1 MGVLKNT
8 RAAQHTMMSWRVTCV
23 SVLLCCEVLS
33 RPSLLGAAPGSTD
46 HHAHGDHHS
55 HGDHNA
61 HGNHLGHGEH
71 QSKGHDQ
78 EVSQSLDYNYAY
90 DLSEQARS
98 QDTDDY
104 YDDNPDRSYAF
115 QFAGDAYS
123 RDETVQP
130 DGSVEGSYSYTGGD
144 GELRTVNYRA
154 GAGIGF
160 EVIDPEVEQM
170 FASFGQKMKAS
181 LPSSSPQA
189 APSTRNTAIAQP
201 DSLYGAP
208 PLPSYGEEPLPG
220 YEAEPLPS
228 ASVNSVQPA
237 GMIMDPS
244 YYFEYKSAD
253 SERSED
259 ADSSGTVVGSYK
271 YRTAGRNDI
280 EVRYRAGADT
290 GFVVENADELA
301 AALASV
307 AAEAPLL
314 RTPSETDNVVIEV
327 PTPLSGAPP
336 APQPDVLYAAPA
348 EQVETAYGV
357 PAEEPDSLY
366 GAPAPLPSYE
376 PEVLSSPSVISSQ
389 AAPAVMMM
397 MDPSYSFAYSG
408 EESEREED
416 ADSNGVVTGQ
426 YSYTN
431 AEGNVISVRYKAG
444 ADIGF
449 VVENE
454 EELNAA
460 VRKAT
465 DDGAVVAAAR
475 RAETIQQS
483 GSEMS
488 SSYDQ
493 PQADPLPIAATDAF
507 YGAPTAPEP
516 DFALPIAAPDGLY
529 GAPAAPEADFA
540 LPLPSYNEPSQPD
553 TLYGAPSESLP
564 TRDAAPAMVMDASFN
579 FQVVESDHSF
589 QETADRAG
597 ERTGSYS
604 YINPDGDSIEVRY
617 RAGRDGFVIL
627 NPEEVLPIAPTA

>member
-8 RAAQHTMMSWRVTCV
+8 RAAQHIMMSWRVTCV
-23 SVLLCCEVLS
+23 SVLLCSEVLS
-33 RPSLLGAAPGSTD
+33 RPSLLGAAPESTHHHGQGD
-46 HHAHGDHHS
+46 HRSHEDHQAHGDHRNH
-55 HGDHNA
+55 HAHEQ
-61 HGNHLGHGEH
+61 HGNEQHH
-71 QSKGHDQ
+71 
-78 EVSQSLDYNYAY
+78 EVSQSLDYDYAY
-90 DLSEQARS
+90 DLPEQARS
-98 QDTDDY
+98 QDGDDY

-123 RDETVQP
+123 REETAQP

-170 FASFGQKMKAS
+170 FASFGQKMKTS

-189 APSTRNTAIAQP
+189 APSIRNTAVAEP
-201 DSLYGAP
+201 NSLYGAP
-208 PLPSYGEEPLPG
+208 PLPTYGEEPLPG

-228 ASVNSVQPA
+228 ASVISVQPA
-237 GMIMDPS
+237 GMMMDPS

-253 SERSED
+253 SERRED
-259 ADSSGTVVGSYK
+259 ADSSGTVVGTYK
-271 YRTAGRNDI
+271 YRTAGGNDI

-290 GFVVENADELA
+290 GFVVENGDELA
-301 AALASV
+301 AALESV
-307 AAEAPLL
+307 AAEAPLV
-314 RTPSETDNVVIEV
+314 RTSSEINNIVIEV

-336 APQPDVLYAAPA
+336 APQPDVLYAAPT
-348 EQVETAYGV
+348 EQEETSY
-357 PAEEPDSLY
+357 AEEPDTLY

-376 PEVLSSPSVISSQ
+376 PEVLPSPSVISSQ
-389 AAPAVMMM
+389 AAPAGMMM

-431 AEGNVISVRYKAG
+431 AEGNVISVRYKDG
-444 ADIGF
+444 SDIGF

-483 GSEMS
+483 DSEIS

-493 PQADPLPIAATDAF
+493 PQADPLP
-507 YGAPTAPEP
+507 
-516 DFALPIAAPDGLY
+516 LAAPDAFY
-529 GAPAAPEADFA
+529 GAPAAPEADF
-540 LPLPSYNEPSQPD
+540 PLPSYAEPSQPD
-553 TLYGAPSESLP
+553 TLYGAPSES
-564 TRDAAPAMVMDASFN
+564 
-579 FQVVESDHSF
+579 
-589 QETADRAG
+589 
-597 ERTGSYS
+597 
-604 YINPDGDSIEVRY
+604 
-617 RAGRDGFVIL
+617 
-627 NPEEVLPIAPTA
+627 

>member
-160 EVIDPEVEQM
+160 EVIDPGVEQM

-181 LPSSSPQA
+181 LPSSSPHA

-253 SERSED
+253 SGRSED

-271 YRTAGRNDI
+271 YRTAGGNDI

-301 AALASV
+301 AALESV

-314 RTPSETDNVVIEV
+314 RTPSETDNVAIEV
-327 PTPLSGAPP
+327 HTPLSGAPP

-348 EQVETAYGV
+348 EQVETSYGV
-357 PAEEPDSLY
+357 PAEEPDTLY

-376 PEVLSSPSVISSQ
+376 PEVLSSPSVTSSQ
-389 AAPAVMMM
+389 SAPAGMMM

-426 YSYTN
+426 SSYTN

-444 ADIGF
+444 AGIGF

-454 EELNAA
+454 EELSAA

-493 PQADPLPIAATDAF
+493 PQADPLP
-507 YGAPTAPEP
+507 
-516 DFALPIAAPDGLY
+516 LAAPDAFY

-540 LPLPSYNEPSQPD
+540 LPSYDKPSQPD

-564 TRDAAPAMVMDASFN
+564 TREAAPAMVMDASFN

-589 QETADRAG
+589 QETADQAG

-604 YINPDGDSIEVRY
+604 YINPGGDSIEVRY

>member
-23 SVLLCCEVLS
+23 SVLLWGEVLS

-46 HHAHGDHHS
+46 HFAHREHHAHRDHHAHGDH
-55 HGDHNA
+55 D
-61 HGNHLGHGEH
+61 GHGEH
-71 QSKGHDQ
+71 HAGSNDHFQ
-78 EVSQSLDYNYAY
+78 EVSQSLDYDYAY
-90 DLSEQARS
+90 DLPEQTRS

-123 RDETVQP
+123 REETAQP

-144 GELRTVNYRA
+144 GELRTANYRA

-189 APSTRNTAIAQP
+189 SPSTRNTAIAQP

-228 ASVNSVQPA
+228 ASVSGVQPA
-237 GMIMDPS
+237 GMVMDPS

-253 SERSED
+253 SGRSED

-271 YRTAGRNDI
+271 YRTAGGNDI

-301 AALASV
+301 AALESV
-307 AAEAPLL
+307 AAEAPLV
-314 RTPSETDNVVIEV
+314 RTSSEIDNVVIEV

-348 EQVETAYGV
+348 EQVENSYGV
-357 PAEEPDSLY
+357 PAEEPDTLY

-376 PEVLSSPSVISSQ
+376 PEVLSSPSVTSSQ
-389 AAPAVMMM
+389 AAPAGMMM

-426 YSYTN
+426 SSYTN

-475 RAETIQQS
+475 RAETIQKS
-483 GSEMS
+483 DSEIS

-493 PQADPLPIAATDAF
+493 PQADPLP
-507 YGAPTAPEP
+507 
-516 DFALPIAAPDGLY
+516 LAAPDAFY

-540 LPLPSYNEPSQPD
+540 LPLPSYNEPSKPD

-564 TRDAAPAMVMDASFN
+564 TRDTAPAMVMDASFN

-589 QETADRAG
+589 QETADQAG

-604 YINPDGDSIEVRY
+604 YINPGGDSIEVRY

>member
-170 FASFGQKMKAS
+170 FASFGQKMKTS
-181 LPSSSPQA
+181 LPSSSPHA

-237 GMIMDPS
+237 GMMMDPS

-259 ADSSGTVVGSYK
+259 ADSSGTVFGSYK
-271 YRTAGRNDI
+271 YRTAGGNDI

-301 AALASV
+301 AALESA

-314 RTPSETDNVVIEV
+314 RTPSEIDNVVIEV

-348 EQVETAYGV
+348 EQVETSY
-357 PAEEPDSLY
+357 EEPDTLY

-376 PEVLSSPSVISSQ
+376 PDILPSPSVISSQ
-389 AAPAVMMM
+389 AAPAEMMM

-454 EELNAA
+454 EELSAA

-564 TRDAAPAMVMDASFN
+564 TRDTAPAMVMDASFN

-589 QETADRAG
+589 QETADQAG

-604 YINPDGDSIEVRY
+604 YINPAGGSIEVRY